1 MSSTEIRLVFGGRE
15 VESGK
20 IDASV
25 LGNALTGYNE
35 LFRRANELANG
46 EASQAVVFVESDFK
60 TGSFDVTVQLVQTL
74 IENAKSLITAHP
86 FLSAAELAAA
96 IGLVVWHKR
105 ESLIGVLKWLRGHKP
120 DKVTQVGNNFDLVL
134 FGQKKT
140 VSNTINVFLNDPQ
153 LRQALGRAV
162 QPLRE
167 PGIDTIKM
175 QPKTPEPAAEPTTIE
190 KDEAKYLE
198 PDPLELAEGEA
209 PDEGNRDAT
218 LIVSKLSFVEGP
230 KWTFFERGATVSAAI
245 EDKEFWEDVHR
256 RKYKFAEGDRL
267 RVNLHWKMVEKGGR
281 LRPENTVIK
290 VYEVVQR
297 VKQIR
302 LDGARDDEIV

>member
-120 DKVTQVGNNFDLVL
+120 DKVTQRH
-134 FGQKKT
+134 FGIRRSRSARSGCRHQC
-140 VSNTINVFLNDPQ
+140 S
-153 LRQALGRAV
+153 
-162 QPLRE
+162 
-167 PGIDTIKM
+167 
-175 QPKTPEPAAEPTTIE
+175 PTS
-190 KDEAKYLE
+190 AG
-198 PDPLELAEGEA
+198 AR
-209 PDEGNRDAT
+209 GNRAAP
-218 LIVSKLSFVEGP
+218 GP
-230 KWTFFERGATVSAAI
+230 GL
-245 EDKEFWEDVHR
+245 HR
-256 RKYKFAEGDRL
+256 SPD
-267 RVNLHWKMVEKGGR
+267 
-281 LRPENTVIK
+281 
-290 VYEVVQR
+290 
-297 VKQIR
+297 
-302 LDGARDDEIV
+302 